1 MTDKAQTHDKAPKG
15 QGIGISP
22 KASIIPV
29 ENTIKEMHSPREC
42 GTTMNLNRIDLN
54 LLVYL
59 DALLRERN
67 VTQAA
72 NQLNLSQPA
81 MSNGLR
87 RLRDLFDDPL
97 LVRTSEGMTPTE
109 RALEL
114 EPVVREVLAKIDQ
127 AVQPQ
132 KDFEPDNANRVFRI
146 MASDYAEATL
156 FPAVLSKLRNL
167 APGLTLD
174 IMTPSDV
181 SFLDVERGK
190 VDMIIN
196 RFDSMPQSFH
206 QILLWNDSFTCV
218 LSPHNPVL
226 EDFTLDNYLKAK
238 HVWVSKTGMGVGVGV
253 DPDDIQRL
261 GWVDAALDKLGK
273 KRQIRVFTRHY
284 QAAMTLAEQNDLV
297 VTLPTRAAQ
306 LKLGN
311 PRVVL
316 REPPLE
322 IPPLQLKMAWSPL
335 LQHNPANKWLRKLI
349 ADTARELDGQAAT
362 P

>member
-1 MTDKAQTHDKAPKG
+1 
-15 QGIGISP
+15 
-22 KASIIPV
+22 
-29 ENTIKEMHSPREC
+29 
-42 GTTMNLNRIDLN
+42 MNINRIDLN

-114 EPVVREVLAKIDQ
+114 EPVVREVLSTIDR
-127 AVQPQ
+127 AVQPLS
-132 KDFEPDNANRVFRI
+132 DFEPKEAQRVFRI
-146 MASDYAEATL
+146 MASDYAESTL
-156 FPAVLSKLRNL
+156 LPTVLGQLRTL

-181 SFLDVERGK
+181 SFKDVERGK
-190 VDMIIN
+190 VDMVIN

-206 QILLWNDSFTCV
+206 QIHLWDDSFSCV
-218 LSPHNPVL
+218 LSPENPVL
-226 EDFTLDNYLKAK
+226 KDFTLDNYLKAN

-253 DPDDIQRL
+253 NPDDVQRL
-261 GWVDAALDKLGK
+261 GWVDAALNKLGK

-284 QAAMTLAEQNDLV
+284 QAAMTMAEQNDLI

-306 LKLGN
+306 LKANN
-311 PRVVL
+311 PRVVI
-316 REPPLE
+316 REPPMD
-322 IPPLQLKMAWSPL
+322 IPPLELKMAWSPL
-335 LQHNPANKWLRKLI
+335 LQHNPANRWLRKLI
-349 ADTARELDGQAAT
+349 ADSARLLDGKEPT
-362 P
+362 L

>member
-1 MTDKAQTHDKAPKG
+1 MLDIFFIHKANAERHVK
-15 QGIGISP
+15 
-22 KASIIPV
+22 V
-29 ENTIKEMHSPREC
+29 
-42 GTTMNLNRIDLN
+42 NRIDLN

-67 VTQAA
+67 VTRAA
-72 NQLNLSQPA
+72 QQLNLSQPA
-81 MSNGLR
+81 MSNALR
-87 RLRDLFDDPL
+87 RLRALFNDPL
-97 LVRTSEGMTPTE
+97 LIRTSEGMTPTA

-114 EPVVREVLAKIDQ
+114 EPMLRDVLSKIDQ
-127 AVQPQ
+127 VVQPRG
-132 KDFEPDNANRVFRI
+132 DFEPASVQRVFRI
-146 MASDYAEATL
+146 MASDYAESTL
-156 FPAVLSKLRNL
+156 LPSVLGKLRTL

-190 VDMIIN
+190 VDMVIN

-206 QILLWNDSFTCV
+206 QIHLWNDSFTCV

-226 EDFTLDNYLKAK
+226 KNFTLDNYLKAN

-253 DPDDIQRL
+253 DPSDVQRL
-261 GWVDAALDKLGK
+261 GWVDVALNKLGK
-273 KRQIRVFTRHY
+273 KRQIRIFTRHY
-284 QAAMTLAEQNDLV
+284 QAAMTLAEQNDLI

-306 LKLGN
+306 LNANN

-316 REPPLE
+316 REPPLA
-322 IPPLQLKMAWSPL
+322 IPPLELKMAWSPL
-335 LQHNPANKWLRKLI
+335 LQHNPGNKWLRKLI
-349 ADTARELDGQAAT
+349 ADTARELDGQPVT

>member
-1 MTDKAQTHDKAPKG
+1 
-15 QGIGISP
+15 
-22 KASIIPV
+22 V
-29 ENTIKEMHSPREC
+29 NV
-42 GTTMNLNRIDLN
+42 NRVDLN

-87 RLRDLFDDPL
+87 RLRELFDDPL
-97 LVRTSEGMTPTE
+97 LVRTSDGMTPTE

-114 EPVVREVLAKIDQ
+114 EPVVREVLTTIDR
-127 AVQPQ
+127 AVQPRAE
-132 KDFEPDNANRVFRI
+132 FEPDQAQRVFRI

-156 FPAVLSKLRNL
+156 FPAVLAKLRNQ

-190 VDMIIN
+190 VDMVIN

-206 QILLWNDSFTCV
+206 QIHLWDDTFSCILNAEH
-218 LSPHNPVL
+218 PML
-226 EDFTLDNYLKAK
+226 EDFTLENYLAAD

-253 DPDDIQRL
+253 NPDDVQRL
-261 GWVDAALDKLGK
+261 GWVDVALNKLGK

-284 QAAMTLAEQNDLV
+284 QAAMTLAEQNDLI
-297 VTLPTRAAQ
+297 VTLPTRAAL
-306 LKLGN
+306 LKRDN
-311 PRVVL
+311 PRVIL
-316 REPPLE
+316 RDPPLDIPPLE
-322 IPPLQLKMAWSPL
+322 LKMAWSPL
-335 LQHNPANKWLRKLI
+335 LQHNPANRWLRKLI
-349 ADTARELDGQAAT
+349 ADTARELDGQEPT
-362 P
+362 L

>member
-1 MTDKAQTHDKAPKG
+1 M
-15 QGIGISP
+15 
-22 KASIIPV
+22 
-29 ENTIKEMHSPREC
+29 NTERL
-42 GTTMNLNRIDLN
+42 LNINRVDLN

-87 RLRDLFDDPL
+87 RLRELFDDPL

-114 EPVVREVLAKIDQ
+114 EPIVREVLTSIDR
-127 AVQPQ
+127 AVQPRSEF
-132 KDFEPDNANRVFRI
+132 DARNAHRVFRI
-146 MASDYAEATL
+146 MASDYAESTL
-156 FPAVLSKLRNL
+156 FPSVLGKLRTL

-190 VDMIIN
+190 VDMVIN

-206 QILLWNDSFTCV
+206 QIHLWNDTFTCV
-218 LSPHNPVL
+218 LSPENPVL
-226 EDFTLDNYLKAK
+226 KDFSLENYLKAN

-253 DPDDIQRL
+253 NPDDVQRL
-261 GWVDAALDKLGK
+261 GWVDLALNKLGK

-284 QAAMTLAEQNDLV
+284 QAAMTLAEQNDLI
-297 VTLPTRAAQ
+297 VTLPTRAAR
-306 LKLGN
+306 LKRDN

-316 REPPLE
+316 RDPPLE
-322 IPPLQLKMAWSPL
+322 IPPLELKMAWSPL

-349 ADTARELDGQAAT
+349 ADTARELDDKAPT

>member
-1 MTDKAQTHDKAPKG
+1 MQ
-15 QGIGISP
+15 
-22 KASIIPV
+22 
-29 ENTIKEMHSPREC
+29 
-42 GTTMNLNRIDLN
+42 LNRIDLN

-72 NQLNLSQPA
+72 QQLNLSQPA

-87 RLRDLFDDPL
+87 RLRTLFDDPL
-97 LVRTSEGMTPTE
+97 LVRTSDGMTPTE

-114 EPVVREVLAKIDQ
+114 EPLVRDVLMNIEQ
-127 AVQPQ
+127 AVQQ
-132 KDFEPDNANRVFRI
+132 RTAFEPGQASRVFRI
-146 MASDYAEATL
+146 MASDYAESTL
-156 FPAVLSKLRNL
+156 LPAVLGKLRVL

-190 VDMIIN
+190 VDMVIN

-206 QILLWNDSFTCV
+206 QIHLWNDSFSCL
-218 LSPHNPVL
+218 LSPENPVL
-226 EDFTLDNYLKAK
+226 EDFTLENYLQAK
-238 HVWVSKTGMGVGVGV
+238 HIWVSKTGMGVGVGV
-253 DPDDIQRL
+253 DPDDVQRL
-261 GWVDAALDKLGK
+261 GWVDAALAKIGK

-284 QAAMTLAEQNDLV
+284 QAAMTLAEQNDLI
-297 VTLPTRAAQ
+297 VTLPTRAAL
-306 LKLGN
+306 LKRNN

-316 REPPLE
+316 REPPLA

-335 LQHNPANKWLRKLI
+335 LQHNPANRWLRKLI
-349 ADTARELDGQAAT
+349 ADTARELDNQ
-362 P
+362 PPLP

>member
-1 MTDKAQTHDKAPKG
+1 
-15 QGIGISP
+15 
-22 KASIIPV
+22 
-29 ENTIKEMHSPREC
+29 
-42 GTTMNLNRIDLN
+42 MNVNRVDLN

-87 RLRDLFDDPL
+87 RLRELFDDPL
-97 LVRTSEGMTPTE
+97 LVRTSDGMTPTE

-114 EPVVREVLAKIDQ
+114 EPLVRDVLMNIEQ
-127 AVQPQ
+127 AVQPRSA
-132 KDFEPDNANRVFRI
+132 FEPGEAQRVFRI
-146 MASDYAEATL
+146 MASDYAESTL
-156 FPAVLSKLRNL
+156 LPVVLDKLRTVG
-167 APGLTLD
+167 PGITLD

-190 VDMIIN
+190 VDMVIN
-196 RFDSMPQSFH
+196 RFDAMPQSFH
-206 QILLWNDSFTCV
+206 QIHLWNDTFTCV
-218 LSPHNPVL
+218 LSPQNPVL
-226 EDFTLDNYLKAK
+226 ENWTLEGYLAAN

-253 DPDDIQRL
+253 DPDDVQRL
-261 GWVDAALDKLGK
+261 GWVDVALDKLDK

-284 QAAMTLAEQNDLV
+284 QAAMTLAEQNDLI
-297 VTLPTRAAQ
+297 VTLPTRATH
-306 LKLGN
+306 LKRDN

-316 REPPLE
+316 REPPLD
-322 IPPLQLKMAWSPL
+322 IPPLELKMAWSPL

-349 ADTARELDGQAAT
+349 ADTARELDGLEAT
-362 P
+362 L

>member
-1 MTDKAQTHDKAPKG
+1 
-15 QGIGISP
+15 
-22 KASIIPV
+22 
-29 ENTIKEMHSPREC
+29 
-42 GTTMNLNRIDLN
+42 MNVNRIDLN

-87 RLRDLFDDPL
+87 RLRELFDDPL

-114 EPVVREVLAKIDQ
+114 EPVVREVLTSIDR
-127 AVQPQ
+127 AVQPRSE
-132 KDFEPDNANRVFRI
+132 FEPAGAQRVFRI

-156 FPAVLSKLRNL
+156 FPSVLAKLREL
-167 APGLTLD
+167 APGITLD

-190 VDMIIN
+190 VDMVIN

-206 QILLWNDSFTCV
+206 QIHLWNDTFTCV
-218 LSPHNPVL
+218 INTDNPVL
-226 EDFTLDNYLKAK
+226 DDFTLDNYLRGD

-253 DPDDIQRL
+253 NPDDVQRL

-284 QAAMTLAEQNDLV
+284 QAAMTLAEQNDLI

-306 LKLGN
+306 LKRDN

-322 IPPLQLKMAWSPL
+322 IPPLELKMAWSPL

-349 ADTARELDGQAAT
+349 ADTARELDGQAPT
-362 P
+362 L

>member
-1 MTDKAQTHDKAPKG
+1 VQ
-15 QGIGISP
+15 
-22 KASIIPV
+22 
-29 ENTIKEMHSPREC
+29 
-42 GTTMNLNRIDLN
+42 LNRIDLN

-67 VTQAA
+67 VTRAA
-72 NQLNLSQPA
+72 QQLGLSQPA

-87 RLRDLFDDPL
+87 RLRTLLDDPL
-97 LVRTSEGMTPTE
+97 LVRTSDGMTPTE

-114 EPVVREVLAKIDQ
+114 EPQVREALMRIEHTL
-127 AVQPQ
+127 QPRTP
-132 KDFEPDNANRVFRI
+132 FEPAAAQRVFRI
-146 MASDYAEATL
+146 MASDYAESTL
-156 FPAVLSKLRNL
+156 LPAVLGKLRTG

-190 VDMIIN
+190 VDMVIN

-206 QILLWNDSFTCV
+206 QILLWKDSFSCL
-218 LSPHNPVL
+218 LSPQNPL
-226 EDFTLDNYLKAK
+226 LADFTLENYLRAD

-253 DPDDIQRL
+253 DPDDVQRL
-261 GWVDAALDKLGK
+261 GWVDAALARLGR

-297 VTLPTRAAQ
+297 ITLPTRAALLQ
-306 LKLGN
+306 RDN
-311 PRVVL
+311 PRVVIRPPPL
-316 REPPLE
+316 DIPPLE
-322 IPPLQLKMAWSPL
+322 LKMAWSPL
-335 LQHNPANKWLRKLI
+335 LQHHPANRWLRKLI
-349 ADTARELDGQAAT
+349 VDTARELDGKPHT

>member
-1 MTDKAQTHDKAPKG
+1 VK
-15 QGIGISP
+15 
-22 KASIIPV
+22 V
-29 ENTIKEMHSPREC
+29 
-42 GTTMNLNRIDLN
+42 NRIDLN

-59 DALLRERN
+59 DALMRERN
-67 VTQAA
+67 VTRAA
-72 NQLNLSQPA
+72 NQLSLSQPA

-87 RLRDLFDDPL
+87 RLRELFDDPL

-114 EPVVREVLAKIDQ
+114 EPLVREVLSQIDR
-127 AVQPQ
+127 ALQPRG
-132 KDFEPDNANRVFRI
+132 DFEPGNAHQVFRI
-146 MASDYAEATL
+146 MASDYAESTL
-156 FPAVLSKLRNL
+156 FPSVLGKLRTL

-190 VDMIIN
+190 VDMVIN

-206 QILLWNDSFTCV
+206 QIHLWDDSFTCV
-218 LSPHNPVL
+218 LSPQNPVL
-226 EDFTLDNYLKAK
+226 EDFTLENYLKAN
-238 HVWVSKTGMGVGVGV
+238 HVWVGKTGMGVGVGV
-253 DPDDIQRL
+253 NPGDVQRL
-261 GWVDAALDKLGK
+261 GWVDVALNKLGK

-284 QAAMTLAEQNDLV
+284 QAAMTLAEQNDLI

-306 LKLGN
+306 LKLN
-311 PRVVL
+311 DPRVVL
-316 REPPLE
+316 REPPLV
-322 IPPLQLKMAWSPL
+322 IPPLELKMAWSPL

-349 ADTARELDGQAAT
+349 ADTARELTGQQIT

>member
-1 MTDKAQTHDKAPKG
+1 VLVKA
-15 QGIGISP
+15 
-22 KASIIPV
+22 
-29 ENTIKEMHSPREC
+29 
-42 GTTMNLNRIDLN
+42 NRIDLN

-81 MSNGLR
+81 LSNGLR
-87 RLRDLFDDPL
+87 RLRELFNDPL

-114 EPVVREVLAKIDQ
+114 EPLVRDVLSRIDQ
-127 AVQPQ
+127 AVQPRGEFDPASAQ
-132 KDFEPDNANRVFRI
+132 RVFRI
-146 MASDYAEATL
+146 MASDYAESTL
-156 FPAVLSKLRNL
+156 LPGVLSKLRTR

-190 VDMIIN
+190 VDMVIN
-196 RFDSMPQSFH
+196 RFDAMPQSFH
-206 QILLWNDSFTCV
+206 QIHLWNDSFTCV
-218 LSPHNPVL
+218 LSPNNPVL
-226 EDFTLDNYLKAK
+226 EDFTLDNYLKAN

-253 DPDDIQRL
+253 DPSDVQRL
-261 GWVDAALDKLGK
+261 GWVDLALNRLGK

-284 QAAMTLAEQNDLV
+284 QAAMTLAEQNDLI

-306 LKLGN
+306 LQVDN

-316 REPPLE
+316 RDPPLDIPPLE
-322 IPPLQLKMAWSPL
+322 LKMAWSPL
-335 LQHNPANKWLRKLI
+335 LQHNPDNKWLRKLI
-349 ADTARELDGQAAT
+349 ADTAREIDGQQAT

>member
-1 MTDKAQTHDKAPKG
+1 
-15 QGIGISP
+15 
-22 KASIIPV
+22 
-29 ENTIKEMHSPREC
+29 
-42 GTTMNLNRIDLN
+42 MNINRVDLN

-97 LVRTSEGMTPTE
+97 LVRTSDGMTPTE

-114 EPVVREVLAKIDQ
+114 EPIVREVLTNIEK
-127 AVQPQ
+127 AVQPRSAFDASEAQ
-132 KDFEPDNANRVFRI
+132 RVFRI
-146 MASDYAEATL
+146 MASDYAESTL
-156 FPAVLSKLRNL
+156 FPSVLGKLRTE

-190 VDMIIN
+190 VDMVIN
-196 RFDSMPQSFH
+196 RFDAMPQSFH
-206 QILLWNDSFTCV
+206 QINLWNDSFSC
-218 LSPHNPVL
+218 LMSPENPIL
-226 EDFTLDNYLKAK
+226 EDFTLESYLQAK

-253 DPDDIQRL
+253 NPDDVQRL
-261 GWVDAALDKLGK
+261 GWVDAAINKLGK

-284 QAAMTLAEQNDLV
+284 QAAMTLAEQNDLI

-306 LKLGN
+306 LNKDN
-311 PRVVL
+311 PRLVL

-322 IPPLQLKMAWSPL
+322 IPPLELKMAWSPL

-349 ADTARELDGQAAT
+349 VDTAREMDGQPPT
-362 P
+362 V